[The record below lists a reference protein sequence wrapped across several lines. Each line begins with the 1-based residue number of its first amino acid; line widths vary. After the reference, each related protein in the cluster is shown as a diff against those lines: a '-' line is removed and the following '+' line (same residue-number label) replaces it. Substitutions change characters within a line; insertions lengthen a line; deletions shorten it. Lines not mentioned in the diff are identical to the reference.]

1 MFEDWIKEKQTCT
14 DKDIEKDFG
23 IPTATLKKWRLNI
36 DHSSP
41 MFFKL
46 GATILYPRKAFVDW
60 FMKHT
65 KNKKADVVPI
75 GSKSSKANIS
85 EK

>member
-1 MFEDWIKEKQTCT
+1 MVEDWIKEKQTCT

-23 IPTATLKKWRLNI
+23 IPTATLKKWRLDIN
-36 DHSSP
+36 HSSP

-65 KNKKADVVPI
+65 KNKKADVVQIEP
-75 GSKSSKANIS
+75 KRTKANKS
-85 EK
+85 VN